1 VPSSLSRTVRS
12 VRTLALAGALAA
24 GGLLASPAP
33 SEAGAVLGMTQTGAD
48 ISFDDA
54 PPLGVTCTQT
64 GPGDA
69 TSVGT
74 FAADG
79 VPVTKTVS
87 SSATIKDNANA
98 ADTTSLSATA
108 AQTVTATAAGGQLSQ
123 VHFGTTASASVTT
136 AIAATKCHADVEA
149 GGATMFQFDLP
160 ADTLVTVRGSSH
172 HMVGIF
178 QAGNFISP
186 SDDIQAVIS
195 YTAGSSGSSSAVL
208 KAGTGFISISQ
219 SFLDLA
225 AAATAGTVSR
235 AGDVSFDVTFQAP
248 GVATATQFGSGAKYV
263 KLSAGRGCPTG
274 TVDLTWTKKAG
285 KGDHR
290 TVKKATVLVNGAK
303 VKSVKKP
310 KKKQVTHLT
319 GIDPTGNARVQVVLK
334 VKDKGELYTD
344 RSYVQCT

>member
-1 VPSSLSRTVRS
+1 
-12 VRTLALAGALAA
+12 
-24 GGLLASPAP
+24 
-33 SEAGAVLGMTQTGAD
+33 MTQTGAS
-48 ISFDDA
+48 IGFDDSPA
-54 PPLGVTCTQT
+54 PGVTCTKT
-64 GPGDA
+64 GPGDV

-87 SSATIKDNANA
+87 SSATFKDNANA
-98 ADTTSLSATA
+98 ADTTNLSGTST
-108 AQTVTATAAGGQLSQ
+108 QTVTATAAGGQVSK

-136 AIAATKCHADVEA
+136 AIASTKCGADVEA
-149 GGATMFQFDLP
+149 GGSTMFQFDLP
-160 ADTLVTVRGSSH
+160 ADTLVTVKGVAH
-172 HMVGIF
+172 HMIGIF
-178 QAGNFISP
+178 EAGNIIGP
-186 SDDIQAVIS
+186 SSDVQAVIS
-195 YTAGSSGSSSAVL
+195 YNAGSSSSASAVL
-208 KAGTGFISISQ
+208 KAGTGFISINQ
-219 SFLDLA
+219 AYLDVQ

-235 AGDVSFDVTFQAP
+235 AGDVSFDVGFQTP
-248 GVATATQFGSGAKYV
+248 GVADGTQFGSGAKYV
-263 KLSAGRGCPTG
+263 KLADGRGCSTG

-290 TVKKATVLVNGAK
+290 TVKKATVFVNGAK

-344 RSYVQCT
+344 RSYLQCS